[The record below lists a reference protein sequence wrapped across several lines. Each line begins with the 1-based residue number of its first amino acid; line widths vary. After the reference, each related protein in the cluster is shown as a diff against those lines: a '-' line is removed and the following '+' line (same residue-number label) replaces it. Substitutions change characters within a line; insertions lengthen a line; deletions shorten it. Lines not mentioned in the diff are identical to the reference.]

1 MFVLNSY
8 NHMYFLFKGRLLY
21 ITGGLISGGE
31 GAYNRLLRYL
41 SFIARVLKVMTDWV
55 QALVE

>member
-1 MFVLNSY
+1 
-8 NHMYFLFKGRLLY
+8 MYFLFKGRLLY

-31 GAYNRLLRYL
+31 GAYKRLLRYL